1 MVASDEII
9 EEAQVSLRFV
19 NVAGNVVTSL
29 HLCSSC
35 ARCVCTN
42 ETDVWSEIECFIRR
56 RFRFLLSSDR
66 DSTRIVIR

>member
-35 ARCVCTN
+35 AQTKPMFGQRSNVL
-42 ETDVWSEIECFIRR
+42 SGGGFGFSSRPIEIQPG
-56 RFRFLLSSDR
+56 LLFD
-66 DSTRIVIR
+66 D